1 MIIKSLE
8 IISFGKF
15 KDKTINLDSG
25 LNVILGDNESGK
37 STIMSFIYAML
48 YGFGDN
54 RGKSAS
60 LREKYTPWDGGVCEG
75 KLTLNL
81 SDGEDI
87 TIYRKAGTVKK
98 QDTLRVYN
106 TLTGQELSSM
116 PEEIIGIGS
125 DTFLKTLCL
134 KQLST
139 AFSGTN
145 EEIVQKLSNISAG
158 GDENLS
164 FEKAIKILEN
174 ARREIK
180 PLRGIGGTLSQINTQ
195 IADLEKNISQRK
207 SLVLELDS
215 ALALLPETEIRA
227 ENAQKNLQEAL
238 KEDYVSPVAH
248 LRGRIEEKELNTKN
262 KSAKKNGP
270 AKKTLLIFSAIC
282 AVISLLCFI
291 FSLLLSI
298 VPAIICAICAIMAF
312 TSKEDIKDNNEEEI
326 AELLKEL
333 SELEKN
339 KAAHEERISFLK
351 KNTEECEKN
360 LSALKIRVESL
371 QLQLSSSKC
380 GNLSLLYEKKTKL
393 EKRLSSLTVAINSL
407 NTAHEKMQRNFTP
420 HLNKKASEYFSA
432 ITSGKY
438 TKLFSDEQFNLSID
452 MDIPRKSEL
461 FSGGTVDQLY
471 LSLRLALIDMLF
483 GDETAFLILDQ
494 PFLQYDDT
502 RRKKAVEL
510 LESLSENRQIILF
523 TSDKAA
529 FSSNKHTE
537 MLT

>member
-15 KDKTINLDSG
+15 KDKTLNLDSG

-75 KLTLNL
+75 KLTLHL
-81 SDGEDI
+81 SDGDDI
-87 TIYRKAGTVKK
+87 TIYRKAGSVKK

-125 DTFLKTLCL
+125 DTFSKTLCL

-139 AFSGTN
+139 AFNGTN

-158 GDENLS
+158 GDENVS

-180 PLRGIGGTLSQINTQ
+180 PLRGSGGTLSQINTQ
-195 IADLEKNISQRK
+195 IADLEKKRAIHLAKLSE
-207 SLVLELDS
+207 LED
-215 ALALLPETEIRA
+215 
-227 ENAQKNLQEAL
+227 AQKVLPRMQKSVDEAKKNYENEL
-238 KEDYVSPVAH
+238 SQDFISPIAH
-248 LRGRIEEKELNTKN
+248 LQGRIEEKEVQKNTSAN
-262 KSAKKNGP
+262 KTSISRKKIYILSGILSAILSVTFLP
-270 AKKTLLIFSAIC
+270 FSLIFIIASAALIILGIR
-282 AVISLLCFI
+282 AKNT
-291 FSLLLSI
+291 SI
-298 VPAIICAICAIMAF
+298 ESNF
-312 TSKEDIKDNNEEEI
+312 DIEIQKLKD
-326 AELLKEL
+326 EL

-339 KAAHEERISFLK
+339 KVLHDDKLKSLKENADTAEEK
-351 KNTEECEKN
+351 
-360 LSALKIRVESL
+360 LSSLTLKINSL
-371 QLQLSSSKC
+371 KMQLSENGEENIDSI
-380 GNLSLLYEKKTKL
+380 YEKRALL
-393 EKRLSSLTVAINSL
+393 EKRLSILTLTINSL

-420 HLNKKASEYFSA
+420 HLNKKASEYFSK

-523 TSDKAA
+523 TSDKTA

>member
-1 MIIKSLE
+1 MIIKTLE

-15 KDKTINLDSG
+15 KDKTINLDNG

-75 KLTLNL
+75 KLTMHL
-81 SDGEDI
+81 SSGEDI

-106 TLTGQELSSM
+106 TLTGQELSSI

-125 DTFLKTLCL
+125 DTFSKTLCL

-139 AFSGTN
+139 AFCGTN
-145 EEIVQKLSNISAG
+145 EEIVQKLSNISVG

-164 FEKAIKILEN
+164 FEKAIKSLEN

-180 PLRGIGGTLSQINTQ
+180 PLRGTGGTLAQINTQ
-195 IADLEKNISQRK
+195 IAELEKNSSLRK
-207 SLVLELDS
+207 SLVLELDN
-215 ALALLPETEIRA
+215 ALSLLPTAESNT
-227 ENAQKNLQEAL
+227 ENAYKKLHEAL

-248 LRGRIEEKELNTKN
+248 LRGRIEEKELNIKN
-262 KSAKKNGP
+262 KP
-270 AKKTLLIFSAIC
+270 AKNSIQKNPLLIFSAIC
-282 AVISLLCFI
+282 AILALLCFI
-291 FSLLLSI
+291 FSPLFSI
-298 VPAIICAICAIMAF
+298 IPVIICAICAILAL
-312 TSKEDIKDNNEEEI
+312 TSKEDAKDNSEEELT
-326 AELLKEL
+326 ELLKEL
-333 SELEKN
+333 SALEKS
-339 KAAHEERISFLK
+339 KAEHEEKISFLK
-351 KNTEECEKN
+351 KNTQEYEKN
-360 LSALKIRVESL
+360 LSTLKIRVESL
-371 QLQLSSSKC
+371 QFQLSSSKS
-380 GNLSLLYEKKTKL
+380 GNLSLLYEQKALL
-393 EKRLSSLTVAINSL
+393 EKRLSALTLAINSL

-420 HLNKKASEYFSA
+420 QLNKRASEYFSA
-432 ITSGKY
+432 ITSEKY
-438 TKLFSDEQFNLSID
+438 KGLFSDEQFNLSID

-483 GDETAFLILDQ
+483 GKETTFLLLDQ
-494 PFLQYDDT
+494 PFLQYDDI
-502 RRKKAVEL
+502 RLRKAVEL
-510 LESLSENRQIILF
+510 LDSLSKKRQIILF
-523 TSDKAA
+523 TSDKTA

>member
-25 LNVILGDNESGK
+25 LNVIIGDNESGK
-37 STIMSFIYAML
+37 STIMSFISAML

-54 RGKSAS
+54 RGKSVS

-75 KLTLNL
+75 KLTLFL
-81 SDGEDI
+81 SSGEEM
-87 TIYRKAGTVKK
+87 TIYRKAGAVKK

-106 TLTGQELSSM
+106 ALTGQELSSM

-125 DTFLKTLCL
+125 DTFSKTLCL

-139 AFSGTN
+139 VFSGTN
-145 EEIVQKLSNISAG
+145 EEIVQKLSNICAT

-180 PLRGIGGTLSQINTQ
+180 PLRGMGGTLSQINTQ
-195 IADLEKNISQRK
+195 IAELEKRRAIY
-207 SLVLELDS
+207 LEKLSKLDE
-215 ALALLPETEIRA
+215 AQALLPRVQKSADEERTNY
-227 ENAQKNLQEAL
+227 ENKLSL
-238 KEDYVSPVAH
+238 DFVSPIAH
-248 LRGRIEEKELNTKN
+248 LRGRIEEKESQKN
-262 KSAKKNGP
+262 SSPRKTSFSRKNLYILGGI
-270 AKKTLLIFSAIC
+270 LSAILS
-282 AVISLLCFI
+282 VTFLP
-291 FSLLLSI
+291 FSLLFI
-298 VPAIICAICAIMAF
+298 IAAIALIISGTRIKSPSL
-312 TSKEDIKDNNEEEI
+312 TSEIDIEIQKLNE
-326 AELLKEL
+326 EL

-339 KAAHEERISFLK
+339 KALHDAELKRLKENADTAEERLNSLI
-351 KNTEECEKN
+351 
-360 LSALKIRVESL
+360 LKISSL
-371 QLQLSSSKC
+371 KMQLLENSEENIGSI
-380 GNLSLLYEKKTKL
+380 YEKKALL
-393 EKRLSSLTVAINSL
+393 EKRLSILNLAINSL
-407 NTAHEKMQRNFTP
+407 NSAHEKMQRNFTP
-420 HLNKKASEYFSA
+420 HLNKKASEYFSR
-432 ITSGKY
+432 ITSEKY
-438 TKLFSDEQFNLSID
+438 TRLFSDEQFNLSID

-483 GDETAFLILDQ
+483 GERTAFLLLDQ
-494 PFLQYDDT
+494 PFLQYDDI

-510 LESLSENRQIILF
+510 LESLSKKRQIILF
-523 TSDKAA
+523 TSDKTA

>member
-15 KDKTINLDSG
+15 KDKTINLDGG

-75 KLTLNL
+75 KLTLHL
-81 SDGEDI
+81 TSGEDI

-106 TLTGQELSSM
+106 ALTGQELSSM

-125 DTFLKTLCL
+125 DTFSKTLCL

-139 AFSGTN
+139 VFCGTN

-158 GDENLS
+158 GDENVS

-180 PLRGIGGTLSQINTQ
+180 PLRGVGGTLSQINTQ
-195 IADLEKNISQRK
+195 IADLEKKRAIYLAKLSELEDAQAILPRMQK
-207 SLVLELDS
+207 SVDETKKNYENELFLDF
-215 ALALLPETEIRA
+215 L
-227 ENAQKNLQEAL
+227 
-238 KEDYVSPVAH
+238 SPIAH
-248 LRGRIEEKELNTKN
+248 LQGRIEEKESQKNTSTHKTSILRKNVCILGGILSAILSVTFLPFSLIFIIVAVALIISGIRTKN
-262 KSAKKNGP
+262 THIES
-270 AKKTLLIFSAIC
+270 
-282 AVISLLCFI
+282 
-291 FSLLLSI
+291 
-298 VPAIICAICAIMAF
+298 
-312 TSKEDIKDNNEEEI
+312 DIDVEIQKLKD
-326 AELLKEL
+326 EL

-339 KAAHEERISFLK
+339 KLSHDAELKRLKENAVASEEK
-351 KNTEECEKN
+351 
-360 LSALKIRVESL
+360 LSSLTLKINSL
-371 QLQLSSSKC
+371 KMQISENSEE
-380 GNLSLLYEKKTKL
+380 NLDSIYEKKALL
-393 EKRLSSLTVAINSL
+393 EKRLSILTLAINSL
-407 NTAHEKMQRNFTP
+407 NSAHEKMQRNFTP
-420 HLNKKASEYFSA
+420 VLNKKASEYFSA

-438 TKLFSDEQFNLSID
+438 TRLFSDEQFNLTID

-483 GDETAFLILDQ
+483 GDDTAFLILDQ
-494 PFLQYDDT
+494 PFLQYDDI

-510 LESLSENRQIILF
+510 LESLSQKRQIILF
-523 TSDKAA
+523 TSDKTA
-529 FSSNKHTE
+529 FSSNKQTE